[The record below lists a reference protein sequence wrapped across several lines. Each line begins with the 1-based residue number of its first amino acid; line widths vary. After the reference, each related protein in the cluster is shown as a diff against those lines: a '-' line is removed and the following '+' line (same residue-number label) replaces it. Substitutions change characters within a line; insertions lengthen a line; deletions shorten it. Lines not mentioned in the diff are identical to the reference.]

1 MSVQRLRVMTEVF
14 AVVALNFFGLLLNS
28 QIALKSL
35 ARHYARQGM
44 DEQAAADLVAGQRAQ
59 VKRRAITASCA
70 LIAIGVVLNGSRH
83 RPAIHDIASLL
94 IYVGLFVL
102 TTQIHRGWFLN
113 PADLKDYLLRRR

>member
-70 LIAIGVVLNGSRH
+70 LIAVGVIMNGSQR
-83 RPAIHDIASLL
+83 RSPIHDIASLL

>member
-1 MSVQRLRVMTEVF
+1 MTEVF

-70 LIAIGVVLNGSRH
+70 LIAVGVIMNGSQR
-83 RPAIHDIASLL
+83 RSPIHDIASLP

>member
-70 LIAIGVVLNGSRH
+70 LIAVGVIMNGSQR
-83 RPAIHDIASLL
+83 RSPIHDIASLP